1 MGTNRNEPSSS
12 AMAASVGF
20 TLLLPLPRFPF
31 CDRLA
36 VRVTVRA
43 PCPPAAV
50 GLPTPSLYCVSLAR
64 LRGGGAGAVDA
75 SEGGADKPLVNG
87 SSVTAL
93 SSSSVS
99 WMMTDEVED
108 PLKREFA
115 VVREAIRVEGA
126 RWGGG
131 AGAGRA
137 A

>member
-1 MGTNRNEPSSS
+1 MT
-12 AMAASVGF
+12 A
-20 TLLLPLPRFPF
+20 
-31 CDRLA
+31 
-36 VRVTVRA
+36 RA

-50 GLPTPSLYCVSLAR
+50 SLPTPSLYCVSLAS
-64 LRGGGAGAVDA
+64 LRGGGAGAVEA

-99 WMMTDEVED
+99 WMMPDGVED

-115 VVREAIRVEGA
+115 VAREAIRVKG
-126 RWGGG
+126 GGG
-131 AGAGRA
+131 AGVGRA

>member
-1 MGTNRNEPSSS
+1 M
-12 AMAASVGF
+12 
-20 TLLLPLPRFPF
+20 
-31 CDRLA
+31 
-36 VRVTVRA
+36 
-43 PCPPAAV
+43 
-50 GLPTPSLYCVSLAR
+50 
-64 LRGGGAGAVDA
+64 
-75 SEGGADKPLVNG
+75 NG

-108 PLKREFA
+108 PLKREFV